1 MSLSLGTWPERG
13 TEKGR
18 GVMVI
23 EGERGERGLDQG
35 RRKETRTG
43 IDDTAAEAGRGGGE
57 AEAGVRERKRER
69 EQARAN
75 MCILY

>member
-18 GVMVI
+18 GAMVI
-23 EGERGERGLDQG
+23 EGERGERGLDRG
-35 RRKETRTG
+35 RRRETRTG

-57 AEAGVRERKRER
+57 AEAGERER
-69 EQARAN
+69 EQARAK
-75 MCILY
+75 MCRLY